1 MKKSAIV
8 CPILIISLFGS
19 IFPMIISPD
28 GKFYA
33 SSQPALSVSISPSLI
48 VMDVGQ
54 STIFTSNV
62 SGGTN
67 PYSYQW
73 YLNGTLVSGAT
84 GPTHTFAPSAN
95 GSVSVYLM
103 VNDSAT
109 IPASAMSDTATVLVN
124 PSMYYLTSPSASSSV
139 INALHPSTVLTCGA
153 VSGGTPPYTYQ
164 WYKMNPDLS
173 YSVIPGATSSSYT
186 FTPNDTAN
194 TPVWFFRVKVTD
206 SAKAWVATEPVSV
219 TTSQKV
225 PAPEIS
231 FGNNTE
237 TSYGMAVG
245 YPSSRDADLSSALN
259 FSFSFNVRKFFD
271 ISDGLVVEYEGLA
284 FSYVSGSWLCF
295 QFRLMSGT
303 NWNYPH
309 IYINCSGDVI
319 PIYLYNCSS
328 FDMVTSNVTYVGDVP
343 TFTNVITFHDIALQT
358 YGHDDASSISLVFTQ
373 HFIADWTKLKIQT
386 DTYADLTNMKLYYS
400 NGSAVPSNTKFSLN
414 FDYNVNLFNQSAN
427 FGPDH
432 GAVEISPT
440 SVTQTGLYFNVEGT
454 EGIQYSLADMT
465 LDDNY
470 TELQGDTQ
478 IPNKTAIA
486 YFSSISL
493 FSLQKEQIC
502 SQRFTDLTYN
512 VTTAVTSDPTI
523 SVMHNQVPF
532 TELPEVAESQSS
544 QPPGYIIYIIAIV
557 AIIIVVTGS
566 VFILKRRRAKHP
578 T

>member
-1 MKKSAIV
+1 MRV
-8 CPILIISLFGS
+8 
-19 IFPMIISPD
+19 SPD
-28 GKFYA
+28 GKVY
-33 SSQPALSVSISPSLI
+33 SSDQSALSVSISSSLI

-62 SGGTN
+62 IGGTGSC
-67 PYSYQW
+67 SYQW

-103 VNDSAT
+103 VNDSAM

-124 PSMYYLTSPSASSSV
+124 PSMGYLTGPSASSSV
-139 INALHPSTVLTCGA
+139 INVLHPSTVLTCGE
-153 VSGGTPPYTYQ
+153 VSGGTLPYIYQ
-164 WYKMNPDLS
+164 WYEMNPDGF

-186 FTPNDTAN
+186 FTPINTAT

-206 SAKAWVATEPVSV
+206 SASEPVSLPSEPVSV

-231 FGNNTE
+231 FGNHTEFGNNKE
-237 TSYGMAVG
+237 TSYGMTVG
-245 YPSSRDADLSSALN
+245 YPSSRDADLSSAIN
-259 FSFSFNVRKFFD
+259 FTFSFNVRKYFD
-271 ISDGLVVEYEGLA
+271 IYNGLVAEYEGLA
-284 FSYVSGSWLCF
+284 FSYVSGSWLGF
-295 QFRLMSGT
+295 EFRLMSGT

-309 IYINCSGDVI
+309 IYINCSGSII
-319 PIYLYNCSS
+319 PIHLYNCSS
-328 FDMVTSNVTYVGDVP
+328 FDMVTSSITYVGDVP

-358 YGHDDASSISLVFTQ
+358 YDNGASNITLMFTQ
-373 HFIADWTKLKIQT
+373 HFTADWTKLTIQT
-386 DTYADLTNMKLYYS
+386 DTYADLTNMTLYYS
-400 NGSAVPSNTKFSLN
+400 NQSAVTHNTKFSLN
-414 FDYNVNLFNQSAN
+414 FDYNANLYNNSDPHPESAS
-427 FGPDH
+427 
-432 GAVEISPT
+432 AMSPT
-440 SVTQTGLYFNVEGT
+440 IINDTTLSFDVTGT
-454 EGIQYSLADMT
+454 EGMQYTIADMT
-465 LDDNY
+465 LSDNY
-470 TELQGDTQ
+470 TEVQGDTQ
-478 IPNKTAIA
+478 ILNKTAIA
-486 YFSSISL
+486 YFSSVSL

-523 SVMHNQVPF
+523 SVMHSQVPF
-532 TELPEVAESQSS
+532 AGVPKDADSQSS

>member
-1 MKKSAIV
+1 MV
-8 CPILIISLFGS
+8 
-19 IFPMIISPD
+19 ISPD

-62 SGGTN
+62 SEGTA

-139 INALHPSTVLTCGA
+139 INVLHPSTVLTCGA

-164 WYKMNPDLS
+164 WYEMNPDLS
-173 YSVIPGATSSSYT
+173 TSAIPGATSSSYT
-186 FTPNDTAN
+186 FRPNNTAT

-206 SAKAWVATEPVSV
+206 GAEAWVATMPVSV
-219 TTSQKV
+219 TASQKV

-231 FGNNTE
+231 FGNNNE

-245 YPSSRDADLSSALN
+245 YPSSRDADLSSAIN
-259 FSFSFNVRKFFD
+259 FSFSFNVRKYID
-271 ISDGLVVEYEGLA
+271 IYNGLVAEYEGLA

-295 QFRLMSGT
+295 EFRLMSGT

-309 IYINCSGDVI
+309 IYINCSGSII
-319 PIYLYNCSS
+319 PINLYNCRS
-328 FDMVTSNVTYVGDVP
+328 FDMVTSSITYVEDVP

-358 YGHDDASSISLVFTQ
+358 YDNGASNITLMFTQ
-373 HFIADWTKLKIQT
+373 HFIADWTKLTIKT
-386 DTYADLTNMKLYYS
+386 ETYANLTNMQLYYS
-400 NGSAVPSNTKFSLN
+400 DGSPVPHNTKFSLN
-414 FDYNVNLFNQSAN
+414 FDYDANLFNKSDPHPENASAM
-427 FGPDH
+427 
-432 GAVEISPT
+432 SPT
-440 SVTQTGLYFNVEGT
+440 IINDTTLSFDVTGT
-454 EGIQYSLADMT
+454 EGMQYTIADMT
-465 LDDNY
+465 LSDNY
-470 TELQGDTQ
+470 TEEQGDTQ
-478 IPNKTAIA
+478 ILNKTAIA
-486 YFSSISL
+486 YFSSISP

-523 SVMHNQVPF
+523 SVMHSQVPF
-532 TELPEVAESQSS
+532 AGVPKDADSQSS